1 MNHRFRFM
9 ELLDEPEPADD
20 IPESVAGRSEA
31 FTGWMPTIPG
41 KPINDIEVARAKE
54 RVRYFTDKGVRLK
67 VAQDIAQRLVIRD
80 RQQDDRRSCAECRH
94 QEYGRCTVGHSAI
107 GGFRIT
113 ELFRCKRY
121 END

>member
-9 ELLDEPEPADD
+9 ELLEEPEPA
-20 IPESVAGRSEA
+20 AGSPNA
-31 FTGWMPTIPG
+31 FTGWLSTIPG

-54 RVRYFTDKGVRLK
+54 RIRYFTDKGVRLE
-67 VAQDIAQRLVIRD
+67 VAQWLVIRD